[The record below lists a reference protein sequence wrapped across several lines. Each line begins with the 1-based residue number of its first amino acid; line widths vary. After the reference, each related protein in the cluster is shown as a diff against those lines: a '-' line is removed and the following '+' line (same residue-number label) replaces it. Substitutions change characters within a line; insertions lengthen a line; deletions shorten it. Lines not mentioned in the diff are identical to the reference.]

1 MWLLLEELGLVDNT
15 KNLQRAVVT
24 EKRFS
29 RSFLASGRLDAEYY
43 QPKYDY
49 LERRLSALPTR
60 RLNELVKIQKSIEPG
75 SNAYKE
81 QGVPFVRVSDLSK
94 FGIETPSVCLDRAT
108 YATASRPQKDT
119 ILLSKDGSV
128 GIAYKVENDT
138 DVITSGAIL
147 HLSVKTKDVLPD
159 YLTLV
164 LNSPIIRMQAERD
177 AGGSIIQHWK
187 PSEIEKVVIPIL
199 PLDIQKEI
207 SNKVQV
213 SFKLREEAR
222 LLLEKAKQHVEEAI
236 EGKSS

>member
-1 MWLLLEELGLVDNT
+1 MIYNRLQNKVRYEERLVMWLLLEELGLVDNT

-128 GIAYKVENDT
+128 GIDRK
-138 DVITSGAIL
+138 
-147 HLSVKTKDVLPD
+147 SVV
-159 YLTLV
+159 
-164 LNSPIIRMQAERD
+164 
-177 AGGSIIQHWK
+177 
-187 PSEIEKVVIPIL
+187 
-199 PLDIQKEI
+199 
-207 SNKVQV
+207 
-213 SFKLREEAR
+213 
-222 LLLEKAKQHVEEAI
+222 
-236 EGKSS
+236 